1 MSTPEIHAQQA
12 RENPEP
18 SEASNPMPWLV
29 LLITA
34 ALLAFGVVYIAR
46 SSLSLAPEL
55 GDLRTLAELQ
65 GSPPANTGSAIDAAA
80 IYSARCAACHQAA
93 GGGLA
98 GVFPPLAGSE
108 WVNGKAETLAAIV
121 LHGVTGPLTVKG
133 ARYDGAMPAFG
144 TQMQDTEIAA
154 VLSYLRSQW
163 GNRAEAVSAE
173 TVAAVRRDT
182 ANRSEPFE
190 GDAGLAAANRH

>member
-1 MSTPEIHAQQA
+1 MSSPEIHPQQA
-12 RENPEP
+12 REHPEP

-34 ALLAFGVVYIAR
+34 ALLVFGIVYIAR

-55 GDLRTLAELQ
+55 GDRRTLAELQ
-65 GSPPANTGSAIDAAA
+65 GPARSGAAVDGA
-80 IYSARCAACHQAA
+80 ALYSARCAACHQAG

-108 WVNGKAETLAAIV
+108 WVSGKAETLAAIV
-121 LHGVTGPLTVKG
+121 LHGVTGPITVKG
-133 ARYDGAMPAFG
+133 VSYNGAMPAFG
-144 TQMQDTEIAA
+144 NQMQDAEIAA
-154 VLSYLRSQW
+154 VLTFLRSQW
-163 GNRAEAVSAE
+163 GNRAEAVNEE

-182 ANRSEPFE
+182 TSRSAPFE
-190 GDAGLAAANRH
+190 GDAGLAAAGQR